1 MLKDPSQKK
10 QMPDV
15 ATSEAPELM
24 STLQWVGME
33 NVALPIV
40 LSHGAQVLCE
50 ADIFVNLNK
59 EDAKGI
65 HMSRLYMTLQKGLEH
80 QRLNISGF
88 KRLLNDFVE
97 SQQGLAD
104 GAKVVLRW
112 QELHKRKALLSDNK
126 GWKEYP
132 VFIDAE
138 MHKGQMTLTLGFSVF
153 YSSTCPCSA
162 ALSRQLYQ
170 QAFAKEFCDDNISFD
185 KVHQWLGESKI
196 ASPHSQRSRADVQLV
211 MKDSEAEIEVI
222 SFIDKIEEQLA
233 TPVQSAVKRE
243 DEQEFARLNG
253 ENTMFVEDAL
263 RIMKHALESC
273 SSVESFKVKTHHYE
287 SLHAHDAVG
296 SIVSD
301 SKKS

>member
-1 MLKDPSQKK
+1 MLKDPKHKK
-10 QMPDV
+10 EMPDV
-15 ATSEAPELM
+15 ACSEAPELA
-24 STLQWVGME
+24 SQLEWVGME
-33 NVALPIV
+33 KIALPVV

-50 ADIFVNLNK
+50 ADIFVNLSK

-65 HMSRLYMTLQKGLEH
+65 HMSRLYMALQKGLEH
-80 QRLNISGF
+80 QRLNTKTIKS
-88 KRLLNDFVE
+88 LLTEFVK
-97 SQQGLAD
+97 SQDGLATSSML
-104 GAKVVLRW
+104 VLRW

-132 VFIDAE
+132 VWLKAQVVNDKVEIE
-138 MHKGQMTLTLGFSVF
+138 LGFSLY

-170 QAFAKEFCDDNISFD
+170 QSFAKEFCQDNISFD
-185 KVHQWLGESKI
+185 KVYEWLGQSRI
-196 ASPHSQRSRADVQLV
+196 AAPHSQRSRADITMTLTSGDMDLEVLPFINQLE
-211 MKDSEAEIEVI
+211 DNLS
-222 SFIDKIEEQLA
+222 

-263 RIMKHALESC
+263 RIMKHALESF
-273 SSVESFKVKTHHYE
+273 SSVEKFRIKTHHFE

-301 SKKS
+301 PQ

>member
-1 MLKDPSQKK
+1 MLKDPQQKK
-10 QMPDV
+10 SMPDV
-15 ATSEAPELM
+15 ATSEAPEL
-24 STLQWVGME
+24 TGRLEWVGME
-33 NVALPIV
+33 KVALPIV

-50 ADIFVNLNK
+50 ADIFVNLTK

-65 HMSRLYMTLQKGLEH
+65 HMSRLYMALQKGLEH
-80 QRLNISGF
+80 QRLNLSAV
-88 KRLLNDFVE
+88 KALLKTFVE
-97 SQQGLAD
+97 SQEGLAD
-104 GAKVVLRW
+104 GARLVLRW

-132 VFIDAE
+132 ISLEAE
-138 MHKGQMTLTLGFSVF
+138 LNNGDFEIQLHFSVF

-170 QAFAKEFCDDNISFD
+170 QAFAKEFCDDNMTFE
-185 KVHQWLGESKI
+185 KVHQWLGKSKI
-196 ASPHSQRSRADVQLV
+196 AAPHSQRSRADVSLT
-211 MKDSEAEIEVI
+211 MKLNDSDIEVLP
-222 SFIDKIEEQLA
+222 FIDTVEDHLS

-263 RIMKHALESC
+263 RVMKNALDSFD
-273 SSVESFKVKTHHYE
+273 SVESFRVKTHHYE

-296 SIVSD
+296 SITSL
-301 SKKS
+301 